1 MKVFTETNLRL
12 LLITLCVSAAV
23 LESITLSYFILIQLG
38 YVAFFSCMVALFHF
52 SVMDSFNILW
62 NNSRTGINIVMAW
75 ARNSSLLKRLSAF
88 VAFQA
93 ILIGVGVF
101 VCYYYC
107 ASYFNALLFLYT
119 YLPFHSKYF
128 PVILNMMLIPAAL
141 VAGMNILINALQLTQ
156 SLIML
161 VSDFGRIM
169 DEEQFMDKKMAVK
182 IFGYACAL
190 VLTLIF
196 TEITYLS
203 LSHGYQH
210 YHLFVTKAPLSFLPL
225 PLLLLSMTLA
235 MGHTMRQI
243 VNYTVDGLF
252 YSQNASLT
260 YWHEYKQKP
269 FSERL
274 RQAWAITTYVLR
286 GYAKGVGTAMSLT
299 RGFAPLFF
307 YNALDKVVGDP
318 VTSVSLMP
326 TRSKMKHS
334 DDQKSVDKDTINMQA
349 VSKKIA

>member
-1 MKVFTETNLRL
+1 
-12 LLITLCVSAAV
+12 V
-23 LESITLSYFILIQLG
+23 L
-38 YVAFFSCMVALFHF
+38 FFYL
-52 SVMDSFNILW
+52 
-62 NNSRTGINIVMAW
+62 
-75 ARNSSLLKRLSAF
+75 
-88 VAFQA
+88 
-93 ILIGVGVF
+93 F

-119 YLPFHSKYF
+119 YFPFYSKYF
-128 PVILNMMLIPAAL
+128 PVILNTMLIPAAM
-141 VAGMNILINALQLTQ
+141 VAGMNLLINALQLTQ
-156 SLIML
+156 SLAML
-161 VSDFGRIM
+161 VSDFGRIS
-169 DEEQFMDKKMAVK
+169 DEERFMDKKMAVK
-182 IFGYACAL
+182 VFSYACAL
-190 VLTLIF
+190 VLTLVF

-210 YHLFVTKAPLSFLPL
+210 YHLFVTKFPLSYLPI

-252 YSQNASLT
+252 YSQNSSLI

-269 FSERL
+269 LLNRL
-274 RQAWAITTYVLR
+274 RQAWAITTYILR

-326 TRSKMKHS
+326 VRSKSKHS
-334 DDQKSVDKDTINMQA
+334 VNQMPVDKENMNEDA
-349 VSKKIA
+349 VSKKTA